1 MTAAGRTA
9 PPLQGP
15 APFTRWPAVLAVG
28 LGALVFALNV
38 AAIVVMVL
46 AHYSITEL
54 VRLCALLP
62 TVAIGT
68 LVAVRR
74 PRNPMGWL
82 MLAAGFCF
90 STQALGTGYAILD
103 YHLHHGALPLGRV
116 AIAFQPGWA
125 LGMVFIAGLLWL
137 FPDGHLPSGR
147 WRRVGGLLFG
157 SGILWA
163 LVLYASW
170 VAAAV
175 GPGLHVDADGYPS
188 VIDNPPASQPLWLLW
203 VIIQNIGFFALIL
216 SWLVW
221 LAVQI
226 PKYRR
231 SRGDRRLQ
239 LKWLYSGAALFVI
252 TFGVGLLEVTGPVV
266 SGILAFGVAALPITL
281 GIGILKFRLYEI
293 DRVISRTV
301 SYALVTGLIVGV
313 YIGVVTLTTDVLDF
327 SSSVAV
333 AASTLIAAVLFNP
346 LRRRAQR
353 LVDKR
358 FNRARYDAEAVVAAF
373 AERMRASADVPR
385 VQHELAETVDQAF
398 EPAHVSVWVAGT
410 R

>member
-1 MTAAGRTA
+1 MRRVLSSLATPRTA
-9 PPLQGP
+9 I
-15 APFTRWPAVLAVG
+15 VLG
-28 LGALVFALNV
+28 TLVFALNV

-54 VRLCALLP
+54 VRLSGLLP

-82 MLAAGFCF
+82 MLGAGFSF
-90 STQALGTGYAILD
+90 ATQALGTGYAILD
-103 YHLHHGALPLGRV
+103 YHLHHGSLPLGRV

-125 LGMVFIAGLLWL
+125 MGMVFIAGLLWL
-137 FPDGHLPSGR
+137 FPDGHVPSGR
-147 WRRVGGLLFG
+147 WRRVGGLLFA
-157 SGILWA
+157 SGVAWA
-163 LVLYASW
+163 LVMYATSVS
-170 VAAAV
+170 VAV
-175 GPGLHVDADGYPS
+175 SHSLRVEADGNPS
-188 VIDNPPASQPLWLLW
+188 IIDNPPVSQPLWLLW
-203 VIIQNIGFFALIL
+203 IIITNIGFIALIL
-216 SWLVW
+216 SWLIW

-239 LKWLYSGAALFVI
+239 LKWLYAGAGIFVI
-252 TFGVGLLEVTGPVV
+252 TFAVTLLQVTGPVV
-266 SGILAFGVAALPITL
+266 TGVLALGVAALPISL

-301 SYALVTGLIVGV
+301 SYTLVTGLIVGV
-313 YIGVVTLTTDVLDF
+313 YIGVVLLTTDVFRF

-333 AASTLIAAVLFNP
+333 AASTLVAAVLFNP

-358 FNRARYDAEAVVAAF
+358 FNRARYDAEATVAAF
-373 AERMRASADVPR
+373 ADAMRTSGDLPG
-385 VQHELAETVDQAF
+385 VQGELVATVSQAF
-398 EPAHVSVWVAGT
+398 EPAHLSVWVNVS
-410 R
+410 